1 MAKFIIIVR
10 SHLPLVFQSR
20 VLATTPIPNGIYKF
34 WPEPVFVFAMQIY
47 APPISQPIRTSA
59 RQPISTFNNPPISG
73 SPGGHSPGLHPARPG
88 LHSDGAARPAQP
100 GEAARSGPG
109 GLRSPGD
116 HLGGGGAPAGSNGRR
131 LPIGHCDG
139 LLPAGVSEHHLL
151 ELS

>member
-73 SPGGHSPGLHPARPG
+73 SPGGHSPGLLRDFMALLRNFIYVYVG
-88 LHSDGAARPAQP
+88 ALHIKLSFMAGGCCWVY
-100 GEAARSGPG
+100 GE
-109 GLRSPGD
+109 LI
-116 HLGGGGAPAGSNGRR
+116 
-131 LPIGHCDG
+131 LPTHVHKHI
-139 LLPAGVSEHHLL
+139 EKTI
-151 ELS
+151 